1 VRQAKLEERGFAVL
15 ACRGISRMNF
25 SSSYAVPFF
34 VLFFLSSCATLQ
46 VARDVQSGRTALKLG
61 QPKEAITHFEAAGQT
76 DPDYITDFTL
86 LDIGIWSYVGMA
98 YYQAGEKE
106 KALESFKQAKQRHR
120 EDHFARVFL
129 GLVMSQIG
137 QTRDGKAE
145 LVSGLNG
152 LRRWLDMTR
161 SSNTGKAVY
170 WDPGD
175 YLVNEIAQTLKLLQ
189 AEEVNWQAID
199 ENVVRLARNFDDE
212 IDEVKRDRD
221 FEVNEDDGS
230 GSPT

>member
-1 VRQAKLEERGFAVL
+1 
-15 ACRGISRMNF
+15 MNF

-86 LDIGIWSYVGMA
+86 LDVGIWSYVGMA

-129 GLVMSQIG
+129 GLLMSQG
-137 QTRDGKAE
+137 GDRRAGKEE
-145 LVSGLNG
+145 LVGGLNG
-152 LRRWLDMTR
+152 LAQWLDTTR
-161 SSNTGKAVY
+161 HSTPKGEL

-175 YLVNEIAQTLKLLQ
+175 YLAKEIGQTLKLLQ
-189 AEEVNWQAID
+189 AEEVNWQKIN

-212 IDEVKRDRD
+212 IDEVKRDYQ
-221 FEVNEDDGS
+221 FEVNEDDGG
-230 GSPT
+230 GSPS

>member
-1 VRQAKLEERGFAVL
+1 MKFSYSFAMPL
-15 ACRGISRMNF
+15 
-25 SSSYAVPFF
+25 F
-34 VLFFLSSCATLQ
+34 VLFFLSSCATLK
-46 VARDVQSGRTALKLG
+46 VSRDVQSGRTALKLD
-61 QPKEAITHFEAAGQT
+61 QPKEAITHFEAAGRT
-76 DPDYITDFTL
+76 DPDYLTDFTL

-106 KALESFKQAKQRHR
+106 KAIESFKRAKQRHR

>member
-1 VRQAKLEERGFAVL
+1 
-15 ACRGISRMNF
+15 MNF

-61 QPKEAITHFEAAGQT
+61 QPKEAITHFEAAGQS
-76 DPDYITDFTL
+76 DPDYLTDFTL

-106 KALESFKQAKQRHR
+106 KALASFKEAKQRHR

-129 GLVMSQIG
+129 GLVMSQNG
-137 QTRDGKAE
+137 DRRTGKGE
-145 LVSGLNG
+145 LVDGLKG
-152 LRRWLDMTR
+152 LGQWLDTIR
-161 SSNTGKAVY
+161 YSARTHTGEL

-175 YLVNEIAQTLKLLQ
+175 YLRKEIGEMLTLLE
-189 AEEVNWQAID
+189 AEEVNWGAIN
-199 ENVVRLARNFDDE
+199 ESVVTLARNFDDE
-212 IDEVKRDRD
+212 IDEVKRNEQ
-221 FEVNEDDGS
+221 FEGDDDDERGR
-230 GSPT
+230 GRCD

>member
-1 VRQAKLEERGFAVL
+1 MK
-15 ACRGISRMNF
+15 F
-25 SSSYAVPFF
+25 SYSYAMPLF

-46 VARDVQSGRTALKLG
+46 VSRDVQSGRTALKLD
-61 QPKEAITHFEAAGQT
+61 QPKEALTHFEAAGQT
-76 DPDYITDFTL
+76 DPDYLTDFTL